1 MNIDFK
7 CQETEHFIQNDEK
20 NYNIENI
27 EHNENNENNRITNKK
42 NNCSLLIF
50 ICCLVISNIV
60 VSVFIFIYLQNINNE
75 VNSIFSNSTL
85 IEHVEKL
92 EKMIDIICKNIIV
105 GC

>member
-20 NYNIENI
+20 NYNDNI
-27 EHNENNENNRITNKK
+27 DIDNKIIIDKK
-42 NNCSLLIF
+42 NNYLNIYFLF

-75 VNSIFSNSTL
+75 VSSIFSNSTL
-85 IEHVEKL
+85 IEHVKKL
-92 EKMIDIICKNIIV
+92 EKIIDIICKNIIV

>member
-42 NNCSLLIF
+42 KCP
-50 ICCLVISNIV
+50 
-60 VSVFIFIYLQNINNE
+60 
-75 VNSIFSNSTL
+75 T
-85 IEHVEKL
+85 
-92 EKMIDIICKNIIV
+92 
-105 GC
+105 